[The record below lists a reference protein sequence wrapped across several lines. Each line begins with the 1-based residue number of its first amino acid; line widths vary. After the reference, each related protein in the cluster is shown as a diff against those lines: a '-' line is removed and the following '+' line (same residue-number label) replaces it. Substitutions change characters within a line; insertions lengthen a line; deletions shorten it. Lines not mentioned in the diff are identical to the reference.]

1 MPETRYI
8 RTFEGGVLINEETY
22 QVSDDQL
29 AEELASLREKEL
41 HDLLKQGAN
50 VIVSQPGSGKD
61 RVHSIYVDPVSGT
74 LKAKYNDIP
83 V

>member
-8 RTFEGGVLINEETY
+8 RTFEDGVLISEEPY
-22 QVSDDQL
+22 EVSDDQL

-41 HDLLKQGAN
+41 HDLLKQGAS

>member
-29 AEELASLREKEL
+29 AEELAIQREAEL
-41 HDLLKQGAN
+41 HNLLKQGAN
-50 VIVSQPGSGKD
+50 VVVSNPETGKD
-61 RVHSIYVDPVSGT
+61 RIHSLYVDPVNGT
-74 LKAKYNDIP
+74 LKAKYDDTP